1 MAEKRIEIVG
11 EENNI
16 VTYDEI
22 VRDTVNREE
31 VAKAEELIAEIEKE
45 IADKSIELEQ
55 LKERVAKAKQILALA
70 DEKKLKEVEAIETEP
85 IDLAENIVLQEN
97 I

>member
-70 DEKKLKEVEAIETEP
+70 DEKKLKETVETETIETEP
-85 IDLAENIVLQEN
+85 INQQKI
-97 I
+97 